1 MSDDLDREHREMETA
16 SSRGETSSPLEGDSS
31 RCAPEHGLRER
42 ASGDEPPSRDTRP
55 DRATRFIETTRGIL
69 SYSEIAPLLAE
80 QVLVVESRIYRGD
93 FSTPRKVPDMGTF
106 FLPFT
111 PIASI
116 LK

>member
-1 MSDDLDREHREMETA
+1 MNRDLDRKNREVETA
-16 SSRGETSSPLEGDSS
+16 SSRRETSSPLEGDSS
-31 RCAPEHGLRER
+31 RCGPEHGLRKGAGR
-42 ASGDEPPSRDTRP
+42 NEPSPRDTRP

>member
-1 MSDDLDREHREMETA
+1 MNRDLDREHREMATA
-16 SSRGETSSPLEGDSS
+16 YSRRETSSPLEGDSS
-31 RCAPEHGLRER
+31 RCGPEHGLRER

-69 SYSEIAPLLAE
+69 SYSEIAPLRA
-80 QVLVVESRIYRGD
+80 VAFIDESRIYRAD
-93 FSTPRKVPDMGTF
+93 FSTPRKVPDLGTF

>member
-1 MSDDLDREHREMETA
+1 MSDDLDRKHREMEAA
-16 SSRGETSSPLEGDSS
+16 SSRGETSPPLECNSA
-31 RCAPEHGLRER
+31 RCGLEHGLREG
-42 ASGDEPPSRDTRP
+42 ASGDQPPSRDTRP

-80 QVLVVESRIYRGD
+80 QVLVAVSHIYRGD
-93 FSTPRKVPDMGTF
+93 FSTPRKVPYLGTF

>member
-1 MSDDLDREHREMETA
+1 MNTESA
-16 SSRGETSSPLEGDSS
+16 S
-31 RCAPEHGLRER
+31 LRSV
-42 ASGDEPPSRDTRP
+42 A
-55 DRATRFIETTRGIL
+55 FID
-69 SYSEIAPLLAE
+69 
-80 QVLVVESRIYRGD
+80 ESRIYRAD